1 MVMIYFHH
9 SFLWKGGP
17 IVRCLDIRLSAIDD
31 VSTLVNLAN
40 RFPFYIA
47 LRQGKALVDAKSLLG
62 VLSLDITKPITV
74 EIYADNPTE
83 LLDALEKYSN

>member
-1 MVMIYFHH
+1 M
-9 SFLWKGGP
+9 
-17 IVRCLDIRLSAIDD
+17 RCLDIRLSAIED

-83 LLDALEKYSN
+83 LLEALEKYAS

>member
-1 MVMIYFHH
+1 M
-9 SFLWKGGP
+9 
-17 IVRCLDIRLSAIDD
+17 RCFDIRLSAIED

-40 RFPFYIA
+40 RYPFYIA

-74 EIYADNPTE
+74 EIYSDNPTE
-83 LLDALEKYSN
+83 LLEALEKYSN

>member
-1 MVMIYFHH
+1 M
-9 SFLWKGGP
+9 
-17 IVRCLDIRLSAIDD
+17 RCLDIRLSAIDD

-74 EIYADNPTE
+74 EIYADNLTE

>member
-1 MVMIYFHH
+1 M
-9 SFLWKGGP
+9 
-17 IVRCLDIRLSAIDD
+17 RCLDIRLSAIED

-83 LLDALEKYSN
+83 LLEALEKYSN